1 MGRSA
6 LGPRGCRGYWAPF
19 EVGAQEFGGQ
29 ETVQCVGGCSPD
41 LLLRLVGPRRGQGTS
56 PGRGGYRTRA
66 PRSWA
71 RRRPRAQGLPW
82 SGRPRALA
90 HAAGL
95 DRGLAGTGGGP
106 KRLCQPCE
114 SGAWTRGAGLPATA
128 PARLRRRRGLARS
141 WPRGGINPRGRGAR
155 LGDYGAPPRRIYSR
169 GDGGGGREEWRRRE
183 ARRAAGVPGGP
194 APSPSST
201 SSPAYPRA
209 APRPGSPARR
219 RPPPARAPRS
229 RGSLRRPRPCPAP
242 AAAAAAPARRPAGP
256 RSRPPAWV
264 SGRGA
269 RERRDPGRRRGCGA
283 RPPARASPSPRPAG
297 ARLPWPLRLG
307 PAAPLP
313 LAAPTG
319 GSGAP
324 PGAGGPGPQ
333 RRTRRHRTIFSEEQL
348 QALEALFVQ
357 NQYPDV
363 GTRERLAGRIRLRE
377 ERVEVGACSLGRVGL
392 AWRAEA
398 HRPRESRGAGWV
410 PGSGAWGWRGRKG
423 AGWSRGRARFLFLS
437 FNPLPPAQDK

>member
-1 MGRSA
+1 M
-6 LGPRGCRGYWAPF
+6 
-19 EVGAQEFGGQ
+19 QFG
-29 ETVQCVGGCSPD
+29 GGCSPD

-71 RRRPRAQGLPW
+71 ARRPRAQGLPW

-95 DRGLAGTGGGP
+95 DRELAGTGGGP
-106 KRLCQPCE
+106 ARLCQLCE
-114 SGAWTRGAGLPATA
+114 SGAWTRGAGLLATA

-169 GDGGGGREEWRRRE
+169 GDGDGGREEWRRRG

-219 RPPPARAPRS
+219 RPPAARAPRS

-256 RSRPPAWV
+256 RSRPLAWV
-264 SGRGA
+264 SGHGA
-269 RERRDPGRRRGCGA
+269 RELRDPGRRRGV
-283 RPPARASPSPRPAG
+283 RSPAPGPRLTEPSSRRRATTVAAEAG
-297 ARLPWPLRLG
+297 ARGALALGRTHRGLRGAARRGRSWFTAAHAAPPHHLQRGAAAGAGSALRAKPVPRRGHSRAPGRPHSLARRARGGGCLQPWKSRPRVAGGGAQAPGKQGRRVGPWQRRLG
-307 PAAPLP
+307 MA
-313 LAAPTG
+313 
-319 GSGAP
+319 
-324 PGAGGPGPQ
+324 
-333 RRTRRHRTIFSEEQL
+333 
-348 QALEALFVQ
+348 
-357 NQYPDV
+357 
-363 GTRERLAGRIRLRE
+363 RE
-377 ERVEVGACSLGRVGL
+377 EGRGL
-392 AWRAEA
+392 EQR
-398 HRPRESRGAGWV
+398 S
-410 PGSGAWGWRGRKG
+410 GS
-423 AGWSRGRARFLFLS
+423 FS
-437 FNPLPPAQDK
+437 FP